1 VTAVGGTKLSLDL
14 SGNVTGEVAWSGSG
28 GGTSRY
34 EPNMFQTAWASSFR
48 GVPDVSYN
56 ADPNTGV
63 AIYDST
69 PYFGTTGWYQIGG
82 TSAGA
87 PQWAALIALANA
99 GRTASLSQTGGVLY
113 SLNSSSNFHDITSG
127 SNGYPAGVGYDLV
140 TGIGS
145 PVANSLVPALIAK

>member
-1 VTAVGGTKLSLDL
+1 
-14 SGNVTGEVAWSGSG
+14 
-28 GGTSRY
+28 
-34 EPNMFQTAWASSFR
+34 MFQSPAWTSTFR

-63 AIYDST
+63 AVYDST
-69 PYFGTTGWYQIGG
+69 PYFGSSGWYQIGG

-99 GRTASLSQTGGVLY
+99 GRISPLGSAGGSLY
-113 SLNSSSNFHDITSG
+113 SLNSPSNLLDIVSG
-127 SNGYPAGVGYDLV
+127 SNGYAAGVGYDLV

-145 PVANSLVPALIAK
+145 PVAGSLVPALIAR